1 MSAKP
6 FNILFLVYISFSG
19 LKICLCA
26 HERPNHIQK
35 AKSVRIPIYMWTKAQ
50 SNDHIAIRP
59 DEQGFISIMCVC
71 SRNTSRAVAHAEQGD
86 TETGINK
93 YWIKD
98 KFFLRM
104 LECIWFNQRR
114 VRLLRLLANI
124 YFLKYVQGP
133 DVISAGIIITW
144 IRWLQAELM
153 WHKRRHFAV

>member
-1 MSAKP
+1 MNAKP
-6 FNILFLVYISFSG
+6 VTILFLMYISFSA
-19 LKICLCA
+19 LKICLCV

-35 AKSVRIPIYMWTKAQ
+35 AKSVRMPIYMRTKAQ

-59 DEQGFISIMCVC
+59 DKQGFIWIMCVW
-71 SRNTSRAVAHAEQGD
+71 SRNTFRPVTHAEQGD

-98 KFFLRM
+98 KLLGCIFLIK
-104 LECIWFNQRR
+104 EE
-114 VRLLRLLANI
+114 LRSSAYWKI
-124 YFLKYVQGP
+124 YLFLKYVQGP

-144 IRWLQAELM
+144 IRWLLAELM